1 VFGYAESMQGKLIS
15 AARALLGWS
24 QEHLAQQADV
34 SRQTLV
40 SLERDTGN
48 PTRTSER
55 AVVAA
60 LEAEGVSFEESPH
73 RIGVFLK
80 RKSD

>member
-1 VFGYAESMQGKLIS
+1 MFGYAEGMQGKLIS

-24 QEHLAQQADV
+24 QERLAEQADV

-60 LEAEGVSFEESPH
+60 LEAEGIAFEESPS
-73 RIGVFLK
+73 RIGVFLN